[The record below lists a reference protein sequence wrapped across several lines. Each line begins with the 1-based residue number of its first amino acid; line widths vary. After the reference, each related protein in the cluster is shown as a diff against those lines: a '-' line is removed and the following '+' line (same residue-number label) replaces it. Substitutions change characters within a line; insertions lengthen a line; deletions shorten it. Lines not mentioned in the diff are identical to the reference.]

1 MADGIQVGS
10 VNTTLTIN
18 TNDVNYPIFPYA
30 YDSGYATNA
39 GANTLTP
46 GIVYNDYLYVA
57 IMEDNTD
64 TVDNRVT
71 SVHRLNVAD
80 PVNSKWEIVTN
91 GIWQGSGNALAC
103 MGVYNNRF
111 YVLGGFFSSNPRGWT
126 AYYDITTNLWQDAAV
141 LNFGDSGY
149 YASVNSKMATQVIVG
164 CGNYLYHRIPGDYR
178 DKGYWAMYKWDLNS
192 LTSAPTVTSESPQS
206 LAAGYAVT
214 YGSDIYYL
222 GGRTGTARHGTE
234 STSNMGTIGFSSTGS
249 TWYTQSV
256 TKYDTTTNTW
266 TSNALPPIPAITLRG
281 TGITIAGSVIYI
293 VMPYNNMCHYYDIKW
308 GSTGTWKEFYYPV
321 MDTGENTSLT
331 FDPTRRCLWYIDS
344 YGRLFKCELKP
355 DYTPV
360 TGWWNVAN
368 RMLLETIQVEP
379 YTDATF
385 SFTTTSS
392 DFYNT
397 NTVDVTFTIG
407 SVGQQITSYTTIS
420 TSSPTIT
427 ITALSSGV
435 VGEISTSATASIII
449 NTQGTN
455 IELSNTSPTFYI
467 DTEGEGIVVA
477 SIVQNLSKEILFTI
491 DSQGSGF
498 REIILNSTPNTT
510 VLIDS
515 DGTLLKNVFETS
527 SATNTIIVTTD
538 AIATINGVASGA
550 CDIKIDL
557 INGVGGVYLN
567 DVLITAPPMLEG
579 WAVNCIT
586 GGHAAFTN
594 YKFNGMF
601 KIGGKFFATSES
613 GLFEITGQEDNG
625 NEIESYVATPLTDFG
640 TMKLKSVPDVYIHM
654 RSDGESQFR
663 LVTDEDTDRSA
674 YVLSYD
680 ERGGV
685 HRRRKQLHKGIKGT
699 NWQVEIKNKNNSR
712 LEVAQIDMP
721 IAVLARTI

>member
-1 MADGIQVGS
+1 MAAGIQVGS
-10 VNTTLTIN
+10 VDTTITIN
-18 TNDVNYPIFPYA
+18 TNDVNYPVFPYA
-30 YDSGYATNA
+30 YAAGYATNP
-39 GANTLTP
+39 GGNIITR
-46 GIVYNDYLYVA
+46 GIVYNDYLYVS
-57 IMEDNTD
+57 IMEDDSD
-64 TVDNRVT
+64 TTDNRVT
-71 SVHRLNVAD
+71 SIHRINVAD

-91 GIWQGSGNALAC
+91 GLWAESGTYFAGVGS
-103 MGVYNNRF
+103 YQNRF
-111 YVLGGFFSSNPRGWT
+111 YVIGVGRSIAYGWT
-126 AYYDITTNLWQDAAV
+126 AYYDLPTNTWQNDSI
-141 LNFGDSGY
+141 LNLGDSGY
-149 YASVNSKMATQVIVG
+149 LTSATTKATSHVIVG
-164 CGNYLYHRIPGDYR
+164 LGNHLYYSIPGSNINYA
-178 DKGYWAMYKWDLNS
+178 YWSVYKWDINH
-192 LTSAPTVTSESPQS
+192 LTSSPTITSD
-206 LAAGYAVT
+206 AAEAMNGGAGVA
-214 YGSDIYYL
+214 YGDDIYYI
-222 GGRTGTARHGTE
+222 GGKRGNAHSGTHAIGNAPTIDYCTE
-234 STSNMGTIGFSSTGS
+234 SS
-249 TWYTQSV
+249 TWYSQTVQ
-256 TKYDTTTNTW
+256 KYNTTTNTW
-266 TSNALPPIPAITLRG
+266 VNSALPPIPAAFGRG
-281 TGITIAGSVIYI
+281 TGVTIAGSVIY
-293 VMPYNNMCHYYDIKW
+293 VVVPLSNVCHYYDITW
-308 GSTGTWKEFYYPV
+308 GNTRTWQQFNYPTLSTGG
-321 MDTGENTSLT
+321 TGSLT
-331 FDPTRRCLWYIDS
+331 FDSTRRCLWYIDT
-344 YGRLFKCELKP
+344 YGCLFKCELKT

-368 RMLLETIQVEP
+368 TMLLETIQVEP
-379 YTDATF
+379 YVDVPF
-385 SFTTTSS
+385 SFTGVSS

-397 NTVDVTFTIG
+397 TTTDVSFTLSAI
-407 SVGQQITSYTTIS
+407 GQQITLYPVLSTI
-420 TSSPTIT
+420 SPTIM
-427 ITALSSGV
+427 ITAIGSGV
-435 VGEISTSATASIII
+435 TGEISTSATATIII

-467 DTEGEGIVVA
+467 DTEGEGRVVA

-510 VLIDS
+510 ILIDS

-550 CDIKIDL
+550 CDIEIDL

>member
-1 MADGIQVGS
+1 MAAGIQVDS
-10 VNTTLTIN
+10 VDTTITIN
-18 TNDVNYPIFPYA
+18 TNDVNYPVFPYA
-30 YDSGYATNA
+30 YSAGYATNP
-39 GANTLTP
+39 GGNTLTT
-46 GIVYNDYLYVA
+46 GIIYNDYLYVA
-57 IMEDNTD
+57 IMEDDSET
-64 TVDNRVT
+64 TDNRVT
-71 SVHRLNVAD
+71 SIHRINVAD
-80 PVNSKWEIVTN
+80 PVNSKWEVVTN
-91 GIWQGSGNALAC
+91 GIWQGSGSALAC

-111 YVLGGFFSSNPRGWT
+111 YVLGGYFSSVARGWT
-126 AYYDITTNLWQDAAV
+126 AYYDLVSGIWQDSTV
-141 LNFGDSGY
+141 MNFGDSGY
-149 YASVNSKMATQVIVG
+149 YTSSSSKIASHVIVG
-164 CGNYLYHRIPGDYR
+164 CGDYLYHRIPHSDQTASI
-178 DKGYWAMYKWDLNS
+178 WASYKWNINS
-192 LTSAPTVTSESPQS
+192 LTSSPTLTANSPEGMNG
-206 LAAGYAVT
+206 GYAVVYNNT
-214 YGSDIYYL
+214 IYYL
-222 GGRTGTARHGTE
+222 GGRRSSTIGGSE
-234 STSNMGTIGFSSTGS
+234 STSGMPPVNSSSSST
-249 TWYTQSV
+249 TWYNQRV
-256 TKYDTTTNTW
+256 DAYNTTTNTW
-266 TSNALPPIPAITLRG
+266 VAGALAPIPSVVTRG
-281 TGITIAGSVIYI
+281 TGMVIAGSIIYI
-293 VMPYNNMCHYYDIKW
+293 VMPYNNTCHYYDINW
-308 GSTGTWKEFYYPV
+308 GTTGTWKQFNSPTV
-321 MDTGENTSLT
+321 SIGENTSLT
-331 FDPTRRCLWYIDS
+331 FDSVRRCLWYIDN
-344 YGRLFKCELKP
+344 YGRLFKCELKT

-368 RMLLETIQVEP
+368 MMLLETIQVEP

-467 DTEGEGIVVA
+467 DTEGEGRVVA
-477 SIVQNLSKEILFTI
+477 SIVQNLSKEVLFTI

-527 SATNTIIVTTD
+527 SATNTIIITTD
-538 AIATINGVASGA
+538 ANATINGVASGA
-550 CDIKIDL
+550 CDIEIDL

-567 DVLITAPPMLEG
+567 GVLITAPPMLEG

-613 GLFEITGQEDNG
+613 GLFEIAGQEDNG